1 MHAKDLLS
9 LLREYLHI
17 LQLKYAFQTP
27 NTLAVSNS
35 GFFGFSTVSLP
46 LGDGRKSPPTFTTVS
61 KPPKAPPKKVSQHH
75 LQPSPKKSI
84 QHLQPS
90 PKKSRSLP
98 SLQRSAAT
106 RSKPPPPPE
115 SHHNSRNNS
124 DAESKENKPEF
135 NNNNHRQGNNSNN
148 RREFN
153 NNNEIKNNRNNSN
166 RKYDSREESD
176 GESVVAIKKAAFSM
190 LPPARAKTIHRSSS
204 ADDELISRRRDVA
217 PYEIKT
223 TEGRRDP
230 PRRGQ
235 RSDPSSSYGDGRR
248 EAVKRSDPSS
258 SYSIGGRDPSS
269 DRLGG
274 RNSDLRSL
282 EKNAR
287 VQQQPANGRAQKT
300 GRLISP

>member
-1 MHAKDLLS
+1 
-9 LLREYLHI
+9 
-17 LQLKYAFQTP
+17 
-27 NTLAVSNS
+27 
-35 GFFGFSTVSLP
+35 
-46 LGDGRKSPPTFTTVS
+46 VS
-61 KPPKAPPKKVSQHH
+61 KPPKVPPKKVSQHH

-98 SLQRSAAT
+98 SLQRSVAT
-106 RSKPPPPPE
+106 RNKPPPPPPE

-135 NNNNHRQGNNSNN
+135 NNNHGRQGNNN
-148 RREFN
+148 RREF
-153 NNNEIKNNRNNSN
+153 NNNEIKNNRNYNN

-176 GESVVAIKKAAFSM
+176 GESVVAIKAAFSM
-190 LPPARAKTIHRSSS
+190 LPPAKAKTIHRSSS
-204 ADDELISRRRDVA
+204 ADDELISRRRDAA

-235 RSDPSSSYGDGRR
+235 RSDPSSSYGGDGRR
-248 EAVKRSDPSS
+248 ETVKERRSDPSS

-274 RNSDLRSL
+274 RNSELRSL
-282 EKNAR
+282 EKHAR

-300 GRLISP
+300 GRLMFSP